1 MAQQNDPHRQVMI
14 AAHFDL
20 DGVKAGLKGHPEW
33 LNIEYDWGPE
43 GGLETPLGAAAHV
56 GNRRIAEYLLGL
68 GAPLTPT
75 TAAMLGMTGALE
87 AFIDTDPASVNARG
101 AHGIPLLGHAAF
113 SGRVAVC
120 DFLMANGCDGAGVT
134 LGLLNAAGRGDSG
147 MARWM
152 LEHGADA
159 TATNFQGKTV
169 LELARASGSA
179 DLVALIEQHL

>member
-1 MAQQNDPHRQVMI
+1 MTEQNDPLRQYMI
-14 AAHFDL
+14 AAHFNL
-20 DGVKAGLKGHPEW
+20 DGVKAGLKDHPEW

-68 GAPLTPT
+68 GAPLTPAA
-75 TAAMLGMTGALE
+75 AAMLGMMGALE
-87 AFIDTDPASVNARG
+87 AFIDTDPASANVRG
-101 AHGIPLLGHAAF
+101 AHGIPILGHAAM
-113 SGRVAVC
+113 SGRVDIC
-120 DFLMANGCDGAGVT
+120 DLLMANGCDGAGVT
-134 LGLLNAAGRGDSG
+134 LGLLNAAAGGDLA

-159 TATNFQGKTV
+159 TKTNYQGKTV
-169 LELARASGSA
+169 LELAQASGNA